1 MRHLCRIKTRGTL
14 LSAVVKRRP
23 KSERREWEEQ
33 VRIGEEEETEAAAAL
48 AATRNFWDESC
59 PFARPRGRQRG
70 RRRGRSLENGANDL
84 LSKLRLAA
92 ASGRAAKAARSS
104 HVSAG
109 IGGCSRSVGRGLS
122 QFQAYCL
129 LLLLLRRRCRLRNG
143 KTHFQELI
151 RRGRKDGGTDGRQG
165 ERADKRQPTRNSRR
179 EVNQTTESLRDYP
192 QGSRSTE
199 GRKEG
204 ALEYV
209 LNLRR

>member
-1 MRHLCRIKTRGTL
+1 M
-14 LSAVVKRRP
+14 
-23 KSERREWEEQ
+23 
-33 VRIGEEEETEAAAAL
+33 AAAL

-109 IGGCSRSVGRGLS
+109 IGGCSRSVGRSRTLTISGLLPTS
-122 QFQAYCL
+122 PPPPPPLPPTEWQNAL
-129 LLLLLRRRCRLRNG
+129 PGINSPRTEGRTDGRTEGRR
-143 KTHFQELI
+143 
-151 RRGRKDGGTDGRQG
+151 DGRQG

-209 LNLRR
+209 LNMRR